1 MPGLRTDGCDY
12 EQGDCKE
19 SEAAHGMNPLMD
31 DTEPVSTEFPN
42 ISSKDL
48 PQSAKAISRARW
60 LYAGL
65 DGARTTEASVVRT
78 RKTKVSCR

>member
-42 ISSKDL
+42 TSSKE
-48 PQSAKAISRARW
+48 P
-60 LYAGL
+60 
-65 DGARTTEASVVRT
+65 T
-78 RKTKVSCR
+78 

>member
-31 DTEPVSTEFPN
+31 DTEPVSTEFRILQVKNRPDAVCK
-42 ISSKDL
+42 SHLKSEMALCGFGWGED
-48 PQSAKAISRARW
+48 
-60 LYAGL
+60 
-65 DGARTTEASVVRT
+65 D
-78 RKTKVSCR
+78 